1 LYLSASDLGTGE
13 LKYEIDRVD
22 ANFLQF
28 YTMPLNWISV
38 SNTEILYLK
47 VVASVMTQF
56 QQDKEV
62 ELLTL

>member
-1 LYLSASDLGTGE
+1 MYLSASDLGTGE
-13 LKYEIDRVD
+13 LKYEIDRVG

-28 YTMPLNWISV
+28 YTMLLNWISV
-38 SNTEILYLK
+38 FDTEILYLK

-56 QQDKEV
+56 QQDMEV